1 MQVEGLWP
9 FCRVQGWTMA
19 ISVHEKLRILFVSQQ
34 RFPPFRVDIVILFGR
49 ELAGRGHAIDWLF
62 QSAETLERAYETEW
76 CGGTAWIG
84 PIDNG
89 TSILRRI
96 KKNFYGLRHDLK
108 MFRLAK
114 SGQYDF
120 ILVRDKFVSAVMAL
134 IASKLY
140 KLKCIFWLSYPF
152 PEYCLSQVSEGTAKY
167 PFVYRMK
174 GHVLRFLCYRIVMPG
189 AAHSFV
195 QTETMRMNIAHHGIP
210 RETMTPVPMAVDI
223 DGVPSFR
230 PGRETENGR
239 KSIVYLGTLCRNRR
253 LDFLIRVFEQ
263 VLRQEE
269 RARLWLVGGGEDP
282 QDDAVIAA
290 AAGSLGVSDRM
301 IVTGFLPQQ
310 EAWRIVL
317 SASACVSPIPPIP
330 ILECGS
336 PTKLIEYLAL
346 GKAAVAN
353 DHPEQSAVI
362 AESGGGICVPYREE
376 AFAEAILYLLRHPD
390 EAQAMGQKGREY
402 IAKNRTYKQTADL
415 VEHKLLSLRNGQT
428 S

>member
-1 MQVEGLWP
+1 M
-9 FCRVQGWTMA
+9 
-19 ISVHEKLRILFVSQQ
+19 KILFVSLQ
-34 RFPPFRVDIVILFGR
+34 RFPTFRVDIVTLFGR
-49 ELAGRGHAIDWLF
+49 ELAGRGHRIDWLF
-62 QSAETLERAYETEW
+62 QSAETLERGYETEW

-84 PIDNG
+84 PNDNG
-89 TSILRRI
+89 TSFLRRI
-96 KKNFYGLRHDLK
+96 KKNFYGIRHDLK
-108 MFRLAK
+108 MFSLAR

-134 IASKLY
+134 ITSKMY

-152 PEYCLSQVSEGTAKY
+152 PEFYLSQASEGAVLY
-167 PFVYRMK
+167 PFVYRIK
-174 GHVLRFLCYRIVMPG
+174 GHLLRFLCYRIVMPS

-195 QTETMRMNIAHHGIP
+195 QTETMRLNIVHHGIP
-210 RETMTPVPMAVDI
+210 IETMTPVPMAVDI
-223 DGVPSFR
+223 DGVPSSR
-230 PGRETENGR
+230 SERATGNGH
-239 KSIVYLGTLCRNRR
+239 KNIVYLGTLCRNRR
-253 LDFLIRVFEQ
+253 LEFLLRAFEQ

-282 QDDAVIAA
+282 QDEALIAA
-290 AAGSLGVSDRM
+290 AAGSLGVGDRM
-301 IVTGFLPQQ
+301 IITGFLPQR
-310 EAWRIVL
+310 EAWRIVQ

-390 EAQAMGQKGREY
+390 EALAMGQKGREY
-402 IAKNRTYKQTADL
+402 IARNRTYKQAADL

-428 S
+428 ARFGSR